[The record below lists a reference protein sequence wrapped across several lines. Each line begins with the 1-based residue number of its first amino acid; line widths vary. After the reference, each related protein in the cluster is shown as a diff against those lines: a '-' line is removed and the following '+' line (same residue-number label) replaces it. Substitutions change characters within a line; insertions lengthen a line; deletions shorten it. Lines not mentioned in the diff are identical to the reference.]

1 MNIAINKRLRNI
13 IVSTPD
19 DTASRLV
26 VNSSNSV
33 QVISEKMWLLDVTL
47 IMSLA
52 ITIRAFFNENFVG
65 IFVVYC
71 KNKTSTFTCR
81 ANFHISDNIYIII
94 IYYIKSSE
102 DRL

>member
-19 DTASRLV
+19 DTASRLA

-33 QVISEKMWLLDVTL
+33 QVISEKMWLLDVTF
-47 IMSLA
+47 IMSLT

-65 IFVVYC
+65 ISVVYC
-71 KNKTSTFTCR
+71 
-81 ANFHISDNIYIII
+81 
-94 IYYIKSSE
+94 
-102 DRL
+102 